1 MAIILNRTSHQLRS
15 DSFGASRPAAYSIAT
30 WWRAD
35 AVPSS
40 GGIQE
45 TILSVGN
52 TGAYPSD
59 SGDLFLSWS
68 HPNATYRNVAS
79 INITGSFYVATATAG
94 SASATTWYHRAAT
107 YAAGALKFFE
117 NGVQVGVTATPT
129 VTAGSPSD
137 WVVAIGG
144 ADAGLSTRAAGRVCM
159 IGYWDVQLSDAEVAA
174 LGKGAAPHL
183 VRPQSLRYYVPG
195 LRDANAAKGVTNTA
209 SNLTYSD
216 DNPRVYR

>member
-15 DSFGASRPAAYSIAT
+15 DSFGASRPASYSIAT

-35 AVPSS
+35 AAPSS
-40 GGIQE
+40 GIIE
-45 TILSVGN
+45 IILAVGN
-52 TGAYPSD
+52 TGQYPSD
-59 SGDLFLSWS
+59 SGDLFMPWS
-68 HPNATYRNVAS
+68 HTIAAFRNVAS
-79 INITGSFYVATATAG
+79 VNTTSGTYDVTDTVG

-117 NGVQVGVTATPT
+117 NGVQVGATATPT

-144 ADAGLSTRAAGRVCM
+144 SNDGLSAKAAGRVCM
-159 IGYWDVQLSDAEVAA
+159 IGYWDLQLSDAEVAA

-195 LRDANAAKGVTNTA
+195 LRDANAVKGVTNTA
-209 SNLTYSD
+209 SNLTYSG
-216 DNPRVYR
+216 DNPRIYL